1 MPKFLDV
8 HPTNADMPPE
18 VVEGIIQKLKA
29 GQPDENGTVALN
41 VFVANNVTTCYA
53 EAPNAEAVHKSHEAM
68 GLKLGPGD
76 VKEVQALV

>member
-8 HPTNADMPPE
+8 HPTNPNVPPE
-18 VVEGIIQKLKA
+18 VVEGIRQKLLAKK
-29 GQPDENGTVALN
+29 PDEDGVVGLN
-41 VFVANNVTTCYA
+41 MFVGKDVTTCYA
-53 EAPNAEAVHKSHEAM
+53 EAPNAEAVHKAHEKM